1 VRAELYIRLFGVFAM
16 IRKKTKLLELN
27 NITKDFS
34 GTRALDDVSIDLFE
48 GEVHCLIGENGAGKS
63 TLIKI
68 LSGAE
73 KPDRGIIKIFGKSY
87 LKLEPRESINLSIST
102 IYQDVDLVDTLTVA
116 DNIFLGNEIAYSY
129 GAINAKEQVRRAREI
144 MERLNIK
151 IDVKKLVE
159 ELSPAHQ
166 QTLQIVK
173 ALYRDARIIIMDEPT
188 SSLGQ
193 EETKALMELIRTI
206 TSKGVG
212 VLYISHYLEE
222 VFEIGD
228 RITVLKDGKKIN
240 TYNTEN
246 IRVDAII
253 KDMVGREAS
262 LFYKRERVPIGKTM
276 AKIMAYSRGEVVK
289 NVTFDVREG
298 EIFGIGGL
306 VGSGRTELVNLL
318 FGIDKRESGSFTLDG
333 REITP
338 RTPKDAIEKGLCMI
352 VENRKDDGLFLIRS
366 VKENIGIVHTDKSN
380 FMIQL
385 KNEIGLVRQMIQR
398 LRIDVS
404 GLDQEV
410 GNLSGGNQQKSIMA
424 RWLLTKARLFIF
436 DEPTKGV
443 DIGSKEEIYKFMTEL
458 AREGKA
464 IIMVSSDMPELLSM
478 SDRIGIMRS
487 GELVK
492 IIDSHNATEEKILT
506 EFFGLGATN

>member
-1 VRAELYIRLFGVFAM
+1 M
-16 IRKKTKLLELN
+16 LELK

-34 GTRALDDVSIDLFE
+34 GTRALDDVSIDLYE

-73 KPDRGIIKIFGKSY
+73 KPDRGMIKVFGKSY

-116 DNIFLGNEIAYSY
+116 DNIFLGNEIAYRY
-129 GAINAKEQVRRAREI
+129 GAINAKEQVRRARDI

-159 ELSPAHQ
+159 ELSPAQQ

-193 EETKALMELIRTI
+193 EETKALMELIKNI
-206 TSKGVG
+206 TSRGVG
-212 VLYISHYLEE
+212 VIYISHYLEE

-240 TYNTEN
+240 TYSTEN

-276 AKIMAYSRGEVVK
+276 AKIMNYSRGEVVK
-289 NVTFDVREG
+289 NVTFDVKEG

-318 FGIDKRESGSFTLDG
+318 FGVDKKESGSFTLDG
-333 REITP
+333 KDITP
-338 RTPKDAIEKGLCMI
+338 STPKEAIEKGLCMI

-366 VKENIGIVHTDKSN
+366 VKENIGIVHTDNSN

-398 LRIDVS
+398 LRIDVA

-424 RWLLTKARLFIF
+424 RWLLTNARLFIF

-443 DIGSKEEIYKFMTEL
+443 DIGSKEEIYRFMTEL

-487 GELVK
+487 GGMVK
-492 IIDSHNATEEKILT
+492 IIDSRDATEEKILT
-506 EFFGLGATN
+506 EFFGLGAAN